1 MIATS
6 TVRLAAS
13 GGRAVDVTICAPL
26 DLPDDPIGIVFS
38 HGVNAAPSRYGVL
51 LTRWARA
58 GFVVCAPMHLDS
70 EEHGARVIDDPSKVR
85 RTRVEDFALVSATL
99 SQGIVGLPPITRHAA
114 VGHSYGALIAQVAG
128 GALLDPATGT
138 DPLPGPEP
146 LCVVALSPPPPMPG
160 VIDAAGWSRCTLPML
175 CVTGTADVMPGFVDD
190 WRQHLVSCDAAP
202 RGVPMVFE
210 GMDHYF
216 DGAFGRL
223 RPGDAKR
230 GEVVERL
237 NAGVVGFI
245 RACAG
250 LSTP

>member
-13 GGRAVDVTICAPL
+13 GDRAVDVTICAPL

-38 HGVNAAPSRYGVL
+38 HGANAAPSRYGVL
-51 LTRWARA
+51 LTHWARA
-58 GFVVCAPMHLDS
+58 GLVVCAPMHLDS
-70 EEHGARVIDDPSKVR
+70 EEHAARIIDNPSKVR
-85 RTRVEDFALVSATL
+85 RTRVEDFALVSAAL
-99 SQGIVGLPPITRHAA
+99 ARGIAGLPPITRHAA

-128 GALLDPATGT
+128 GAALDPTAEVGSFS
-138 DPLPGPEP
+138 GPEP
-146 LCVVALSPPPPMPG
+146 FCVVALSPPPPMPR
-160 VIDAAGWSRCTLPML
+160 VIDAAGWSRCVVPML

-202 RGVPMVFE
+202 RGVSMVFE
-210 GMDHYF
+210 RMDHYF

-223 RPGDAKR
+223 RPGDAQR
-230 GEVVERL
+230 GEAVERL
-237 NAGVVGFI
+237 NTGVVGFI
-245 RACAG
+245 HACAG